1 MIAKQRLF
9 QEKFI
14 HRHYIVITFS
24 APSFLLCYLIPII
37 YCYELLYKALSRVG
51 AGRGVHRVFVR
62 GASSL
67 VIVWIVWLRIMRPYG
82 LFGQD
87 SIFIANKVRGYD

>member
-1 MIAKQRLF
+1 MIAEQRLF

-14 HRHYIVITFS
+14 HRHYIVIAFS

-62 GASSL
+62 GAPS
-67 VIVWIVWLRIMRPYG
+67 VIVMVWIHSKQSTRV
-82 LFGQD
+82 
-87 SIFIANKVRGYD
+87 FIAYSFKTKT